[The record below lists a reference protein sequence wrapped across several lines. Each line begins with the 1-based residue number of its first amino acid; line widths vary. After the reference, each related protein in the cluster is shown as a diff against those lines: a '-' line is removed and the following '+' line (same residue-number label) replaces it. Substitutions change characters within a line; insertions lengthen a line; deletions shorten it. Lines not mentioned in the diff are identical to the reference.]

1 MLSPAMAEFS
11 RILPL
16 VVAAAL
22 FMENMDSTVIATS
35 LPAIASDLKVD
46 PVVLKLAFTTY
57 LLSLTVFIPISGW
70 TADRFGA
77 KNVFRAAIA
86 VFTLGS
92 IACGFSQTLEGLV
105 AARALQG
112 VGGAMMVPVGR
123 LVLLRAIPKSQM
135 VNALAYLTIPALIG
149 PLIGPPIGGFITTY
163 FHWRWIFLI
172 NVPVGIIGLILATA
186 LMPDIRADRTPRLDA
201 IGFILSGAGLS
212 ALVFGLTVL
221 GRDLLPEEAA
231 IALVFGGIVL
241 LILYV
246 LHARRTEEPILDLKL
261 LRILTFRA
269 GVIGG
274 SLFRVGVG
282 ATPFLLPLLLQLGF
296 GMTPFQA
303 GLLTCASVAGALAM
317 KFTVHRVLRHYG
329 FRTVLIVN
337 GLIAAAF
344 IAANGLFTVTTPL
357 AIIAICLLCGGFFR
371 SLQFT
376 SMNALAYSDI
386 DHPEM
391 SRATSF
397 YMVAQQLSL
406 SAGVAFAAFILEMTQ
421 MIRGDLTLVAGDFSV
436 AFFAVAAISGLSVVS
451 YLGLSHDAGEELVQ
465 RRATQAAG

>member
-1 MLSPAMAEFS
+1 MAEFS

-16 VVAAAL
+16 VVASAL
-22 FMENMDSTVIATS
+22 FMESMDSTVIATA
-35 LPAIASDLKVD
+35 LPSIASDLKVD

-70 TADRFGA
+70 AADRFGA
-77 KNVFRAAIA
+77 RHVFRAAIA
-86 VFTLGS
+86 VFTVGS
-92 IACGFSQTLEGLV
+92 IACGFAQSLEGLV

-123 LVLLRAIPKSQM
+123 LILLRAIPKHQM

-172 NVPVGIIGLILATA
+172 NVPVGIVGLVLATV
-186 LMPDIRADRTPRLDA
+186 LMPDIRAERIPRLDTL
-201 IGFILSGAGLS
+201 GFLLSATGLSGLM
-212 ALVFGLTVL
+212 FGLTVL
-221 GRDLLPEEAA
+221 GRELLPDELAV
-231 IALVFGGIVL
+231 ALIIGGTVL
-241 LILYV
+241 LGLYI
-246 LHARRTEEPILDLKL
+246 LHARRTDEPILDLKL
-261 LRILTFRA
+261 LRIMTFRA

-274 SLFRVGVG
+274 SLFRIGVG

-296 GMTPFQA
+296 GMTAFQS
-303 GLLTCASVAGALAM
+303 GLLTCASVAGALTM

-337 GLIAAAF
+337 GLVSAAF
-344 IAANGLFTVTTPL
+344 IAANGLFTIATPL
-357 AIIAICLLCGGFFR
+357 VVIALCLLFGGFFR

-376 SMNALAYSDI
+376 SMNALSYADI
-386 DHPEM
+386 DQPAM
-391 SRATSF
+391 GPATSF

-406 SAGVAFAAFILEMTQ
+406 SAGVAFAAFVLEMTQ
-421 MIRGDLTLVAGDFSV
+421 MIRGDLTLVAADFSF
-436 AFFAVAAISGLSVVS
+436 AFIAVGVVSALSIVS
-451 YLGLSHDAGEELVQ
+451 YLSLPHDAGEELV
-465 RRATQAAG
+465 RLTSQAAR

>member
-1 MLSPAMAEFS
+1 MAEFS

-16 VVAAAL
+16 VVASAL

-35 LPAIASDLKVD
+35 LPAIASDLNVD
-46 PVVLKLAFTTY
+46 PIVLKLAFTTY

-92 IACGFSQTLEGLV
+92 IACGFSQSLEGLV
-105 AARALQG
+105 TARALQG

-123 LVLLRAIPKSQM
+123 LILLRAIPKSQM

-149 PLIGPPIGGFITTY
+149 PLIGPPVGGFITTY

-172 NVPVGIIGLILATA
+172 NVPVGIIGMILATV
-186 LMPDIRADRTPRLDA
+186 LMPDIRADRVPRLDTL
-201 IGFILSGAGLS
+201 GFILSGAGLS
-212 ALVFGLTVL
+212 GLVFGLTVL
-221 GRDLLPEEAA
+221 GRDLLPDVLA
-231 IALVFGGIVL
+231 IALVLGGAVL
-241 LILYV
+241 LVLYV

-261 LRILTFRA
+261 LRIPTFRA

-274 SLFRVGVG
+274 SLFRIGVG

-296 GMTPFQA
+296 GLTPFQA
-303 GLLTCASVAGALAM
+303 GMLTCASVAGALAM
-317 KFTVHRVLRHYG
+317 KFTVHRVLRLYG

-337 GLIAAAF
+337 GLISAVF
-344 IAANGLFTVTTPL
+344 IAINGLFTITTPWVV
-357 AIIAICLLCGGFFR
+357 IGICLLLGGFFR

-376 SMNALAYSDI
+376 SMNALAYGDI

-397 YMVAQQLSL
+397 YMVALQLSL
-406 SAGVAFAAFILEMTQ
+406 SGGVAFSAFILEMTQ
-421 MIRGDLTLVAGDFSV
+421 MIRGDLTLVAADFSI
-436 AFFAVAAISGLSVVS
+436 AFFAVGIVGALSIVP
-451 YLGLSHDAGEELVQ
+451 YLRLPHDAGEALVE
-465 RRATQAAG
+465 RRGGSRAVR

>member
-1 MLSPAMAEFS
+1 MAAFP

-16 VVAAAL
+16 IVASGL
-22 FMENMDSTVIATS
+22 FMESMDSTVIATS
-35 LPAIASDLKVD
+35 LPAIAADLKVD
-46 PVVLKLAFTTY
+46 PIVLKLAFTTY

-92 IACGFSQTLEGLV
+92 IACGFSQSLEGLV
-105 AARALQG
+105 MARALQG

-123 LVLLRAIPKSQM
+123 LILLRAIPKSQM
-135 VNALAYLTIPALIG
+135 VNALAYLTIPALVG
-149 PLIGPPIGGFITTY
+149 PLIGPPVGGFITTY

-172 NVPVGIIGLILATA
+172 NVPVGILGLILATA
-186 LMPDIRADRTPRLDA
+186 LMPEFRAERVPRLDA
-201 IGFILSGAGLS
+201 VGFVLSGSGLS

-221 GRDLLPEEAA
+221 GREMLPDEVA
-231 IALVFGGIVL
+231 IALVLGGAAL
-241 LILYV
+241 LVLYV

-261 LRILTFRA
+261 LRIPTFRA

-274 SLFRVGVG
+274 SLFRIGVG
-282 ATPFLLPLLLQLGF
+282 ATPFLLPLLLQIGF
-296 GMTPFQA
+296 GLSPFQA
-303 GLLTCASVAGALAM
+303 GMLTCASVAGALTM
-317 KFTVHRVLRHYG
+317 KFTAQRVLRHFG

-337 GLIAAAF
+337 GLISAVF
-344 IAANGLFTVTTPL
+344 IAINGLYTVTTPWL
-357 AIIAICLLCGGFFR
+357 LISFCLLLGGFFR

-376 SMNALAYSDI
+376 AMNALAYGDI

-397 YMVAQQLSL
+397 YMVALQLSL
-406 SAGVAFAAFILEMTQ
+406 SGGVAFAAFILEMTQ
-421 MIRGDLTLVAGDFSV
+421 MVRGDLTLVATDFSI
-436 AFFAVAAISGLSVVS
+436 AFFAVGAVSALSVIS
-451 YLGLSHDAGEELVQ
+451 YLGLSHNAGEELIE
-465 RRATQAAG
+465 RRAAQAVR